1 MRTPVFVDS
10 NIWLY
15 AFLKQEEKKR
25 KKAKKLIKSIK
36 NDSLWISTQI
46 INEVC
51 FNLRKN
57 NFPESEIREIVS
69 SFYNDYRV
77 VYFKKEIMIN
87 ASEFRERY
95 SLSFWDSLVIA
106 SALSVS
112 CGTLYSEDMHHNQ
125 IIESKLRIINPFK

>member
-1 MRTPVFVDS
+1 MRPPVFVDS

-36 NDSLWISTQI
+36 NDSLWISTQV

-57 NFPESEIREIVS
+57 NFPESEIKEIVS

-87 ASEFRERY
+87 ASAFRERY

-106 SALSVS
+106 SALFVS
-112 CGTLYSEDMHHNQ
+112 CETLCSEDMHHNQ